1 MRARGTSG
9 TLPPE
14 PSDQELWRRSQEI
27 DVSPDEAEFLLDL
40 AAFADNRLDDDDT
53 ARVAA
58 LLVLDAGAA
67 ADVAATQAL
76 AGVAMIAADESA
88 IARAEAL
95 IGEGRPEAVLIAFPV
110 PQRIA
115 RPWYSAASWSGLAA
129 AIVLA
134 GWLGFDLGSGL
145 SGTPSLSHPTDET
158 SASELLDPG
167 PQLLRDF
174 TENSQI

>member
-1 MRARGTSG
+1 MRAQGTSG
-9 TLPPE
+9 TRPPE
-14 PSDQELWRRSQEI
+14 PPDQELWRRSQEI
-27 DVSPDEAEFLLDL
+27 DATPDEAEFLLDL

-53 ARVAA
+53 ARVAM
-58 LLVLDAGAA
+58 LLALDAGAA
-67 ADVAATQAL
+67 ADVAAARAL
-76 AGVAMIAADESA
+76 AGVAMIAADESV

-95 IGEGRPEAVLIAFPV
+95 IGEGRPEAVLIAFP
-110 PQRIA
+110 A
-115 RPWYSAASWSGLAA
+115 RGKSVRSWYGTASWSGLAA

-145 SGTPSLSHPTDET
+145 SGPPPLSHLTDET